1 MIHNIFY
8 SKNLNLKNILFLNIY
23 DSFVLFLLM
32 FLVFLFGCLPFII
45 FYNLEQEIYLI
56 LINKFFIF

>member
-56 LINKFFIF
+56 LIAKFNLN